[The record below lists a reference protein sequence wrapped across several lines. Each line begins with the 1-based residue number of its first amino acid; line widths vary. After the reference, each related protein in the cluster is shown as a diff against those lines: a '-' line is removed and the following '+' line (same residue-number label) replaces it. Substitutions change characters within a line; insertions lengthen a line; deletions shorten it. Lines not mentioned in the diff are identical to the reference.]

1 MKERTRKYM
10 KYVLSASAAILCIFA
25 LGACKKEQVT
35 SPKETPPHGEEF
47 PKILSTPT
55 GLAVEDWALKW
66 EAVEHADGYCVSVDG
81 QDFYTDS
88 TTYDLYDYLVPDER
102 YSLSVSAVGDGETY
116 LDSDF
121 ADLHYQAPAPT
132 RGLAY
137 SLIDGG
143 EAYAVYSPNGA
154 LITQGELVLPD
165 KYQGKPVTEIAQ
177 YGFATPLLVNGASY
191 PPDWKFISAVRLP
204 AGLKKI
210 NDYAFDC
217 TDLTKVRLPK
227 TLEEIGVSA
236 FGWKLTEI
244 TIPQSVT
251 KIGAGA
257 FGGKTLTKVE
267 VLGSPSMGVHVFS
280 EKSVWYQNQPNG
292 YIYFN
297 KTLYRH
303 KGDFPAGTVLDEF
316 PQPTEKIAGGAFSKC
331 AGLTEIV
338 IPADV
343 VDIGNSVFFYC
354 RDLEKVSFSGGVTVL
369 NGVSFMGCSNLK
381 QVRLPQGLKE
391 IGAAE
396 FAECVSLCEIELPA
410 SLKKISG
417 GAFSGCENLTSA
429 VFKDP
434 KGWNWA
440 SEEVLA
446 DPTTAAQELTKER
459 FGDWYWIKTEEE

>member
-1 MKERTRKYM
+1 M

-35 SPKETPPHGEEF
+35 SPKETPPRGEEF
-47 PKILSTPT
+47 PKILSMPT

-66 EAVEHADGYCVSVDG
+66 EAVEHADGYCVSVSG

-102 YSLSVSAVGDGETY
+102 YSLSVSALGDGETY
-116 LDSDF
+116 LDSNFVELD
-121 ADLHYQAPAPT
+121 YQAPAPT
-132 RGLAY
+132 KGLAY

-143 EAYAVYSPNGA
+143 EAYAVYSPNEA
-154 LITQGELVLPD
+154 LITQGELVIPD
-165 KYQGKPVTEIAQ
+165 EYNGKPITEIAKD
-177 YGFATPLLVNGASY
+177 GFKRPLLVNGASY
-191 PPDWKFISAVRLP
+191 PPDWKFISAVRVP

-210 NDYAFDC
+210 HDYAFSA

-227 TLEEIGVSA
+227 TLEEIGEGA
-236 FGWKLTEI
+236 LAARLTEI

-251 KIGAGA
+251 KIGSGA
-257 FGGKTLTKVE
+257 FGCKTLTKVE
-267 VLGSPSMGVHVFS
+267 VLGSPSMGSQVFS
-280 EKSVWYQNQPNG
+280 EKSVWYENQPNG

-316 PQPTEKIAGGAFSKC
+316 PQPTEKIAGSAFSKC

-354 RDLEKVSFSGGVTVL
+354 RDLEKVSFSGGETVL
-369 NGVSFMGCSNLK
+369 NGFSFMGCSNLK
-381 QVRLPQGLKE
+381 RVRLPQGLKE
-391 IGAAE
+391 IGADE
-396 FAECVSLCEIELPA
+396 FSECVSLCEIELPA

-417 GAFSGCENLTSA
+417 GAFNGCESLTSA

-434 KGWNWA
+434 KGWKVGDA
-440 SEEVLA
+440 LFSEELLA

-459 FGDWYWIKTEEE
+459 FGDWNWIKTEEE